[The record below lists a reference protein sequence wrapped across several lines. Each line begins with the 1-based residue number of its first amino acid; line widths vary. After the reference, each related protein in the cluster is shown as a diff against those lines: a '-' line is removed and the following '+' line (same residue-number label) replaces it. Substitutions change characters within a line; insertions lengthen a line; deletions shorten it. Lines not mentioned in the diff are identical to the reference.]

1 MKCLIFGCGR
11 MGSAILKGIL
21 RKDLVDMN
29 FSVIEPQF
37 INDSSIINS
46 EVSIYENIDYI
57 DQENRNFDLVIIA
70 VKPQIVK
77 KVVEICRDKIKN
89 DFLLISIAAGI
100 KINFFESILGANTRA
115 VRAMPNTPAEIG
127 QGVTV
132 LFKSANISRSDEI
145 IAEKIFE
152 SVGSLFWIETEELM
166 DVVTAISGSGPAYV
180 FYIAE
185 IMIDAALKAGLNAGQ
200 AELMVLQMMKGAGCL
215 LREISNKTAKELR
228 EEVTSPGGT
237 TEAALKVLML
247 NDVFSNIMQ
256 NAVSAAIQKS
266 KELSKNN

>member
-1 MKCLIFGCGR
+1 M
-11 MGSAILKGIL
+11 
-21 RKDLVDMN
+21 
-29 FSVIEPQF
+29 
-37 INDSSIINS
+37 
-46 EVSIYENIDYI
+46 
-57 DQENRNFDLVIIA
+57 
-70 VKPQIVK
+70 KPQIVK

-115 VRAMPNTPAEIG
+115 VRAMPNTPVEIG

-132 LFKSANISRSDEI
+132 LFKSASISRSDER
-145 IAEKIFE
+145 IAENIFE

-215 LREISNKTAKELR
+215 LRESNKTAKELR

>member
-1 MKCLIFGCGR
+1 
-11 MGSAILKGIL
+11 
-21 RKDLVDMN
+21 
-29 FSVIEPQF
+29 
-37 INDSSIINS
+37 
-46 EVSIYENIDYI
+46 
-57 DQENRNFDLVIIA
+57 
-70 VKPQIVK
+70 
-77 KVVEICRDKIKN
+77 
-89 DFLLISIAAGI
+89 
-100 KINFFESILGANTRA
+100 
-115 VRAMPNTPAEIG
+115 
-127 QGVTV
+127 
-132 LFKSANISRSDEI
+132 
-145 IAEKIFE
+145 
-152 SVGSLFWIETEELM
+152 M

-215 LREISNKTAKELR
+215 LRESNKTAKELR

>member
-1 MKCLIFGCGR
+1 
-11 MGSAILKGIL
+11 
-21 RKDLVDMN
+21 
-29 FSVIEPQF
+29 
-37 INDSSIINS
+37 
-46 EVSIYENIDYI
+46 
-57 DQENRNFDLVIIA
+57 
-70 VKPQIVK
+70 
-77 KVVEICRDKIKN
+77 
-89 DFLLISIAAGI
+89 
-100 KINFFESILGANTRA
+100 
-115 VRAMPNTPAEIG
+115 MPNTPVEIG

-132 LFKSANISRSDEI
+132 LFKSSSISRSDEI
-145 IAEKIFE
+145 IAENIFE

-166 DVVTAISGSGPAYV
+166 DVVTAISGSGPAYI

-256 NAVSAAIQKS
+256 DAVSAAIQKS